1 MKLKVQCAVTE
12 NPAHQDINSHS
23 VEEVFSSSE
32 GIEPAELRS
41 LACDAVH
48 LVASACEAAGAKD
61 VSHVKA
67 FIEHSTGF
75 LHADTVGGNGEIT
88 VGGRDGSKKTKRFRM
103 VMNAVIYGLSEE
115 SIRTAAEQAVE
126 EVRVQYGLIRE
137 PGTKHPEKGSRHP

>member
-1 MKLKVQCAVTE
+1 MKLKLKFTGAE

-23 VEEVFSSSE
+23 VERVFSSSE
-32 GIEPAELRS
+32 GLDPAELRS

-48 LVASACEAAGAKD
+48 LAASGCEAAGAKD

-67 FIEHSTGF
+67 FIEHSSGF

-88 VGGRDGSKKTKRFRM
+88 VGGRDGKKAKRFRL

-115 SIRTAAEQAVE
+115 SIRTAAEQAIDAVQD
-126 EVRVQYGLIRE
+126 QYGLTRE
-137 PGTKHPEKGSRHP
+137 PGQAKNP